1 MSISQ
6 HFLFLIVN
14 FTNTLWP
21 AFGQISFRQNITKT
35 NCKHIKSSKTLL
47 YKKGTL
53 IVIFGN
59 LGEIDTSYL
68 STKVVIKVFSYFSFK
83 IIFFVKKTNLILK
96 ALIGKIQLELS
107 TYVNWS
113 NPREFQAN
121 LVILWQLLSLIGLT
135 QIANVQLLRW
145 HNNSCKK
152 LNKNCEFF
160 FHNFFLSMKSS
171 SNNMHVQ
178 VYQMLVHDVRSK

>member
-1 MSISQ
+1 
-6 HFLFLIVN
+6 
-14 FTNTLWP
+14 
-21 AFGQISFRQNITKT
+21 
-35 NCKHIKSSKTLL
+35 
-47 YKKGTL
+47 
-53 IVIFGN
+53 

-96 ALIGKIQLELS
+96 ALIDKIQLELS

-160 FHNFFLSMKSS
+160 FHNFFFVNEIIFKQHARASLSNAGSRCTIK
-171 SNNMHVQ
+171 
-178 VYQMLVHDVRSK
+178 VRQTRISRVNPIKIQS